1 MELSSLSSYWNAFS
15 EECEVGDEGPP
26 PGRAHADT
34 RTRPRSTERNSI
46 RDLFLK
52 KSNTE
57 VNSQGKNKKLVHHI
71 VLTFHL
77 KVKQAVI

>member
-15 EECEVGDEGPP
+15 EQCGVGDEGPP
-26 PGRAHADT
+26 PRRAHADT

-57 VNSQGKNKKLVHHI
+57 VNSQGKTKKKTVHHI
-71 VLTFHL
+71 VLTFH
-77 KVKQAVI
+77 